1 MKLSCSK
8 RTEEDTREIMLLC
21 LGNLFLKWGLGEE
34 IQNTSINQQ
43 GENCGNYFKTKK
55 PEVG

>member
-1 MKLSCSK
+1 
-8 RTEEDTREIMLLC
+8 MLLC